1 MDFELSEEQTL
12 LRNLIE
18 RFVKDRY
25 DTGKRAAYLRH
36 ESGFDPEGWQ
46 MLAEMGVLALPFA
59 ADHGGMDGGPVE
71 IMVMM
76 QALGEGVA
84 VEPVLAGPVLAG
96 GLLARA
102 GSEDQIAQWLPAIID
117 GSQHVAL
124 AHIERDARHDLA
136 HVGTTARP
144 RGDDMLLAGQKSFVL
159 GSGGADA
166 FIVSARDKQAKLG
179 DKAAIR
185 FYWVAADA
193 PGLTIQPYRLTDGS
207 VACALRLSDVPA
219 APLPGGWDAFEDTLD
234 IARLAISAEM
244 VGLMDM
250 LFAQTLDYIRS
261 RKQFGMAIGQFQAIQ
276 HRAVELY
283 VKLELSRSHLYRA
296 ASLNGEADATARQA
310 RIGAKSFIAEAAVQL
325 AEECVQFHGAMG
337 VTDELIIGHAYKRLL
352 LLAAL
357 FGPPEREL
365 AAYAA
370 QPAC

>member
-25 DTGKRAAYLRH
+25 DTATRAAYLQH
-36 ESGFDPEGWQ
+36 ESGFDPEGWR

-76 QALGEGVA
+76 QALGAGVA
-84 VEPVLAGPVLAG
+84 VEPVLAGPLLAG

-102 GSEDQIAQWLPAIID
+102 GSAEQLERWLPAIID

-124 AHIERDARHDLA
+124 AHIEREARHDLA
-136 HVGTTARP
+136 YVDTTARA
-144 RGDDMLLAGQKSFVL
+144 RGADTLLSGQKSLVL
-159 GSGGADA
+159 GGGANA

-179 DKAAIR
+179 DRAAIR

-193 PGLTIQPYRLTDGS
+193 PGLTIQRYRLTDGS
-207 VACALRLSDVPA
+207 VACALRLSDVKA
-219 APLPGGWDAFEDTLD
+219 EALPGGWDAFEDTLD
-234 IARLAISAEM
+234 LARLAISAEM

-250 LFAQTLDYIRS
+250 LFTQTLDYIRS

-296 ASLNGEADATARQA
+296 ASLNGEAEATARQA
-310 RIGAKSFIAEAAVQL
+310 RIGAKSFIADAAIHL

-365 AAYAA
+365 ATYAA
-370 QPAC
+370 PPAC